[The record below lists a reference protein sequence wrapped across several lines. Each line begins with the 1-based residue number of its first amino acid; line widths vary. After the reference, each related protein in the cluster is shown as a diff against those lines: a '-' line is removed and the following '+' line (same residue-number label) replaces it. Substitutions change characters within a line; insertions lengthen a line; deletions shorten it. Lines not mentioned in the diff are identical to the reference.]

1 MRSARCHVP
10 NRLAVG
16 KKMKLENCLLD
27 ASFVPN
33 FMRGWGKFPEK
44 KKQFRQEGFVSSSKN
59 TFDERIKFLGQA
71 TKAGAQ
77 LLGLP
82 PSL

>member
-1 MRSARCHVP
+1 
-10 NRLAVG
+10 
-16 KKMKLENCLLD
+16 MKLENCLLD
-27 ASFVPN
+27 ASFAPN
-33 FMRGWGKFPEK
+33 LIRGWGKFPE
-44 KKQFRQEGFVSSSKN
+44 EKN
-59 TFDERIKFLGQA
+59 TFDKRVEFLQAKITLDERIKFLRQA